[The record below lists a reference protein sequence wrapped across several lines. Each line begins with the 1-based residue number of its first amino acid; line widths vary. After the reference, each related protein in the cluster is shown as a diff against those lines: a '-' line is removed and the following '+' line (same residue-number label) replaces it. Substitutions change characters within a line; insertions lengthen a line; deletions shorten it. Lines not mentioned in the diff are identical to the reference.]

1 MNTTTASVITAEE
14 LLAHWQGHRALTR
27 RVIEAFPEKELF
39 NYSIGGMRSFSG
51 MVMELIG
58 IGAPGIQEI
67 ATGQIN
73 PLNEHFEGITQ
84 KEQLL
89 KLWDEATEKINT
101 YWPQIS
107 EDQFSEVITIFGQYE
122 GTTWSSIFYFIDNE
136 IHHRGEG
143 YVYLRSLGITPPFFY
158 ERQK

>member
-1 MNTTTASVITAEE
+1 MNTTTAQLINATE

-39 NYSIGGMRSFSG
+39 NYSIGGMRSFAG
-51 MVMELIG
+51 MVMELLG

-67 ATGQIN
+67 ATGKITE
-73 PLNEHFEGITQ
+73 LNEHFEGITQ

-89 KLWDEATEKINT
+89 KLWDEATETINT
-101 YWPQIS
+101 YWDQIP
-107 EDQFSEVITIFGQYE
+107 EEKFSEEITVFGQYK
-122 GTTWSSIFYFIDNE
+122 GTTWSSISYFIDNE

-143 YVYLRSLGITPPFFY
+143 YVYLRSLGITPPFFF
-158 ERQK
+158 ERA